1 MVFIAINSGA
11 DPETVKK
18 YARSQKVNWPVIID
32 TDRTLESRMKVKEV
46 SLQNIWQFR
55 SIDAAGKIQSFNGK
69 KMAATA
75 ESLLKDAK
83 WEIDAELIPES
94 LSQAHSQVEFGC
106 YANAAKTLVEASKSR
121 DESIKAGA
129 DALLGYV
136 KKQSNAKLKVAEE
149 ARTDDQL
156 WPAYKLYSS
165 IGKQFRGY
173 ELDVDLVTII
183 KELKA
188 DDAVKAQVTALRLFE
203 SAKKQ
208 FPRNGKK
215 KTLVKLNR
223 IVKKYPDT
231 EGAVMAAD
239 AIDAL

>member
-1 MVFIAINSGA
+1 MVFIAVNSGT
-11 DPETVKK
+11 DLDSVKK
-18 YARSQKVNWPVIID
+18 YAKTHKVNWPVVID
-32 TDRTLESRMKVKEV
+32 TDRAFESRMKVKQV

-55 SIDAAGKIQSFNGK
+55 SIDASGKIQSFNGK
-69 KMAATA
+69 EMAETA

-94 LSQAHSQVEFGC
+94 LSQAHSQVEFGS

-149 ARTDDQL
+149 ARKDDQL

-165 IGKQFRGY
+165 IGEQFRGY
-173 ELDVDLVTII
+173 QLDVNLVTIL

-188 DDAVKAQVTALRLFE
+188 EDAVKAQVSALRLFK

-231 EGAVMAAD
+231 EGAVMAAE